1 VKALVLDFDGVIADS
16 LPEALEVALATY
28 TAMRPESG
36 IGARPRAALET
47 AFLELVPLGN
57 RAEDYGAAL
66 AAIDAGR
73 ALPDQAAYDA
83 WRAGLDPAWL
93 RAFHQ
98 RFYRVR
104 AAFAAREPERWNALI
119 RPYAPFAALLRRRA
133 GEVEL
138 AIATAKDRTSVSR
151 LLASWGLADL
161 FAPDRVLDKETGVTK
176 VAHLEHLQR
185 ALGVAFPE
193 LTFVEDKL
201 NHLESVAPLG
211 VRCVLAA
218 WGYNGPREQRRA
230 RELGFLVCG
239 LADAEARLFS

>member
-1 VKALVLDFDGVIADS
+1 MKALVLDFDGVIADS
-16 LPEALEVALATY
+16 LPEAFEVALATY
-28 TAMRPESG
+28 TELRPESSL
-36 IGARPRAALET
+36 ASRPRAALQ
-47 AFLELVPLGN
+47 AGFLELMPLGN
-57 RAEDYGAAL
+57 RAEDYGVAL
-66 AAIDAGR
+66 AALDAGR

-83 WRAGLDPAWL
+83 FSAELDPSWL
-93 RAFHQ
+93 RDYHQ

-104 AAFAAREPERWNALI
+104 ADFVAREPERWNRLI
-119 RPYAPFAALLRRRA
+119 QPYAQFAALLRRRA

-138 AIATAKDRTSVSR
+138 AIATAKDRGSVSR
-151 LLASWGLADL
+151 LLASWGLSDL
-161 FAPDRVLDKETGVTK
+161 FGPGRVLDKETGVSK

-218 WGYNGPREQRRA
+218 WGYNGERERRRA
-230 RELGFLVCG
+230 RALGFAVATL
-239 LADAEARLFS
+239 DNAEALLFP